1 MPHITVQCDLVPHVH
16 LLQYILRLTPLSLI
30 HNLILLRR
38 SDGERALDGSEF
50 FGKNERRVCDE
61 SDVDEARFKEATD
74 VLAAETVTHCAET
87 FDAHFGAHGVDD
99 CGYDRVDA
107 GSGVAREPGL

>member
-1 MPHITVQCDLVPHVH
+1 MPHITVQRNLVPHVH

-38 SDGERALDGSEF
+38 SDGQRALDGSEF
-50 FGKNERRVCDE
+50 FGKNERRVRDE
-61 SDVDEARFKEATD
+61 SDVDEAVFEEATD
-74 VLAAETVTHCAET
+74 VLAAEAIPYCAEA

-99 CGYDRVDA
+99 GGYDRVDA